1 MSMTR
6 IAVAFVVVM
15 LSACGGSGGPA
26 TVESPPVPP
35 APSGDY
41 TGPPPATADV
51 QSFKINLWDN
61 VRADNRCGQC
71 HTEGG
76 QAPSFARFDDV
87 NMAYQEANTVVNL
100 VSPVDSRI
108 VTKVAGGHNCWLGS
122 NQACEDILVTWITAW
137 SGELAAGGNRTIE
150 FRAPEV
156 REVGVS
162 KSFPAE
168 ADLFAAHVHP
178 MLQVYCAGCHS
189 AGAAIPQSP
198 FFADSDVAA
207 AYGAVQS
214 KIDLDTPADSR
225 LVVRLRDEFHNCW
238 SDCPA
243 DAGDML
249 DAVVAMAD
257 LIDPTEVDPLLVISK
272 AMRLADG
279 LVASGGNR
287 YEANT
292 IALYEFKTGGG
303 TTAFDTSGVEP
314 ALNLTLSGDTEW
326 VGGWGVQFRGGKAQ
340 GPTAASAKFKSLIG
354 ATGEYSIE
362 AWAVPG
368 NVTQEEARIVSYS
381 AGTQLRNF
389 TLGQTLYNYDFFNRS
404 SGTDANGS
412 PALSTADAD
421 EDLQATL
428 QHVVVTFDPVNG
440 RNIYVNGEHT
450 GDFEADGGSIADW
463 DDTFAFVLGNEV
475 SGDRAWLGTLRL
487 VAVHNRVLTLAQ
499 IQQNFDAGVG
509 EKFFLLF
516 NVTDL
521 VGLPDSYVY
530 FEVSQFDSYS
540 YLFTEPTFISLD
552 DGVTPDGIAIEGLRI
567 GVNGAE
573 ADTGQAW
580 SKMAT
585 ALDAAGYTEVGQRLS
600 PLGTIIAL
608 DKGPDSDEF
617 FLSFDRIGD
626 QTFVRTPGTYLSPP
640 PADAEVAAPRLGL
653 RTFDEINAT
662 MANVTGVSPQN
673 PDIAE
678 TFGNVRQQLPVNE
691 NIEGFVAAHQVGVAQ
706 LAIEYCNALIDDVPL
721 RSGLFPSFDFAVPAA
736 DAFDTP
742 AERDALVD
750 PLLDRLAAVSLT
762 TQPAPADVKAEV
774 ADLSTRLTACGGA
787 CPPDRTE
794 TTAKGLCA
802 ALLGSAVMLVQ

>member
-1 MSMTR
+1 MPR
-6 IAVAFVVVM
+6 VAVALIV
-15 LSACGGSGGPA
+15 LLLGACGGSGGPA
-26 TVESPPVPP
+26 TVPSPPVAPP
-35 APSGDY
+35 PSSDY

-61 VRADNRCGQC
+61 VRTDNRCGQC
-71 HTEGG
+71 HFAGG
-76 QAPSFARFDDV
+76 QSPYFARIDDV
-87 NMAYQEANTVVNL
+87 NMAYQDANPVVDL
-100 VSPVDSRI
+100 TSPADSRI
-108 VTKVAGGHNCWLGS
+108 VTKVGGGHNCWLGS
-122 NQACEDILVTWITAW
+122 DQACEDILTTWIAAW

-150 FRAPEV
+150 FRAPED
-156 REVGVS
+156 RDVGAS
-162 KSFPAE
+162 KSFPGD
-168 ADLFAAHVHP
+168 ADLFATHVHP
-178 MLQVYCAGCHS
+178 LLTVYCSGCHS

-198 FFADSDVAA
+198 FFADSDVET
-207 AYGAVQS
+207 AYAAVQS

-238 SDCPA
+238 SDCPD
-243 DAGDML
+243 DATDML
-249 DAVVAMAD
+249 DALVAMAD
-257 LIDPTEVDPLLVISK
+257 PILPTEVDPLLVISK
-272 AMRLADG
+272 AMRLTDG

-292 IALYEFKTGGG
+292 IALYEFKTGSG

-314 ALNLTLSGDTEW
+314 ALNLSLSGDTDW
-326 VGGWGVQFRGGKAQ
+326 VGGWGVQFTGGKAQ
-340 GPTAASAKFKSLIG
+340 GPTASSGKLKDLIG

-389 TLGQTLYNYDFFNRS
+389 TLGQTLYNYDFFNRGS
-404 SGTDANGS
+404 VSDANGA

-440 RNIYVNGEHT
+440 RNIYVNAAHT
-450 GDFEADGGSIADW
+450 GDVEADGGAVADW
-463 DDTFAFVLGNEV
+463 DDSFAFVLGNEV
-475 SGDRAWLGTLRL
+475 SGDRPWLGTLRL
-487 VAVHNRVLTLAQ
+487 VAVHNRVLTPQQ

-509 EKFFLLF
+509 EKFYLLF

-552 DGVTPDGIAIEGLRI
+552 EAVTPDGIAIEGLRI
-567 GVNGAE
+567 GINGAE
-573 ADTGQAW
+573 AGAGQAWTRLATALEAGSYTDTGQ
-580 SKMAT
+580 
-585 ALDAAGYTEVGQRLS
+585 QLS

-608 DKGPDSDEF
+608 EKGPDSDEF

-626 QTFVRTPGTYLSPP
+626 RTFVRTPGTYLSPP
-640 PADAEVAAPRLGL
+640 PADPEVPAPELGL

-662 MANVTGVSPQN
+662 LVNVT
-673 PDIAE
+673 DISRQHDDVAV
-678 TFGNVRQQLPVNE
+678 TFANVRQQLPVNE
-691 NIEGFVAAHQVGVAQ
+691 NIEGFLAAHQVGIAQ

-721 RSGLFPSFDFAVPAA
+721 RDSLFPAFDFQAPAA
-736 DAFDTP
+736 QAFDTD
-742 AERDALVD
+742 AERDALID
-750 PLLDRLAAVSLT
+750 PILDRLAAVSLT
-762 TQPAPADVKAEV
+762 TQPDPAEV
-774 ADLSTRLTACGGA
+774 KTEMAALSARLTACGAG
-787 CPPDRTE
+787 CPSDRTA

-802 ALLGSAVMLVQ
+802 ALTGSAVMLVQ